1 MRFASICCALLILCG
16 WAAGQVT
23 VVGGHAANWVPAY
36 GIYAGPFVPLVN
48 TPEMTLSTVSPWSA
62 GASNRAFGMVAGATN
77 STLSHEFVGETPTGP
92 ITQPVWYG
100 EAPHAGFAPPMLRGG
115 PEGPREMNRER
126 PEKEEAF
133 DFISTPHQSREAA
146 ATLLAERGPAGRA
159 SRSYTNQ
166 DVERMNQT
174 NGTFKYD
181 GKSGHI

>member
-1 MRFASICCALLILCG
+1 MRFSSMCCAFLMLCG

-36 GIYAGPFVPLVN
+36 GIYAGPFVPLVT

-77 STLSHEFVGETPTGP
+77 STLSPEFVGETPTGP
-92 ITQPVWYG
+92 YAQPVWYG
-100 EAPHAGFAPPMLRGG
+100 EPPQTGFAPPMHRGRAG
-115 PEGPREMNRER
+115 EQREMHHERSQEEQTFDFVSTPRE
-126 PEKEEAF
+126 
-133 DFISTPHQSREAA
+133 SREAA
-146 ATLLAERGPAGRA
+146 ATFLAERGPAKRA

-166 DVERMNQT
+166 DVERMNQS
-174 NGTFKYD
+174 NGTVKYD